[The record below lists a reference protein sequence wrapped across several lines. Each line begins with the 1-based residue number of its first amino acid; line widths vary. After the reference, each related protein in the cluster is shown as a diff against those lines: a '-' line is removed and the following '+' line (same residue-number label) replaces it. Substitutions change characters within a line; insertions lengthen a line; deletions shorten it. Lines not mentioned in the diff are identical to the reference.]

1 MEEIST
7 ENNKEINTQKN
18 IDLSKKTYRI
28 FGFILVILLSIV
40 FVLLSIFLFSKGIYD
55 AANSNF
61 EINNFIGSIIIFLI
75 AGIFTYYFPLY
86 SSITVD
92 MRKKLVTIKKYKFLF
107 LNNITTKIDT
117 NKIVRA
123 YTEKNKD
130 EGYGNKD
137 NSFDGFDLIF
147 ILNDGHRIVGLE
159 GEIDKN
165 NERRKLNFFLRQF
178 FKGSPDDDDSSVFIQ
193 MQNIN
198 YQYQPTDNTLYPN
211 QYKKQNL
218 FTNEQK
224 NIFAGINE
232 ENEKKYK

>member
-7 ENNKEINTQKN
+7 ENNKEINSQKN

-28 FGFILVILLSIV
+28 FGFILVILLAIV

-130 EGYGNKD
+130 EGYGNED

-178 FKGSPDDDDSSVFIQ
+178 FKGAPDDDDTSVFIQ

-218 FTNEQK
+218 ITNEQK